1 MNTSNLSFDE
11 IPHNA
16 KPRVRF
22 NDTLGISK
30 NKKYFIK
37 SENFITQD
45 LLFLLIVI
53 AVMLIWIKIIFFILN
68 SLLIHTTFAYE
79 DVKISKVISV
89 YDGDTLRVNID
100 SFPDIVGKNIRIR
113 IKDIDAPEIKGK
125 CQKEIDLAIMARD
138 YLRNAINQSSQIE
151 LRNIERGKYFRI
163 VGELYIDG
171 ENISNNLIKRKL
183 AYYYNGRKKRSWCY

>member
-1 MNTSNLSFDE
+1 M
-11 IPHNA
+11 P
-16 KPRVRF
+16 
-22 NDTLGISK
+22 
-30 NKKYFIK
+30 
-37 SENFITQD
+37 
-45 LLFLLIVI
+45 
-53 AVMLIWIKIIFFILN
+53 IWIKIIFFLLN
-68 SLLIHTTFAYE
+68 SLLISSTFAYG
-79 DVKISKVISV
+79 DVKISKVISI

-113 IKDIDAPEIKGK
+113 IKGIDAPEIKGK
-125 CQKEIDLAIMARD
+125 CQREIDLAIMARD

-183 AYYYNGRKKRSWCY
+183 AYHYNGGKKRSWCN

>member
-1 MNTSNLSFDE
+1 M
-11 IPHNA
+11 P
-16 KPRVRF
+16 
-22 NDTLGISK
+22 
-30 NKKYFIK
+30 
-37 SENFITQD
+37 
-45 LLFLLIVI
+45 
-53 AVMLIWIKIIFFILN
+53 MWIKIVFFFLN
-68 SLLIHTTFAYE
+68 SLLISSTFAYG
-79 DVKISKVISV
+79 DVKISKVISI

-113 IKDIDAPEIKGK
+113 IKGIDAPETKGK
-125 CQKEIDLAIMARD
+125 CQTEIDLAIMARD

-171 ENISNNLIKRKL
+171 KNISNNLIERKL

>member
-1 MNTSNLSFDE
+1 M
-11 IPHNA
+11 P
-16 KPRVRF
+16 
-22 NDTLGISK
+22 
-30 NKKYFIK
+30 
-37 SENFITQD
+37 
-45 LLFLLIVI
+45 
-53 AVMLIWIKIIFFILN
+53 IWIKIIFFFLN
-68 SLLIHTTFAYE
+68 SILISSTFAYE

-113 IKDIDAPEIKGK
+113 IKGIDAPEIKGK

-138 YLRNAINQSSQIE
+138 YLRNAINKSNLIE

-171 ENISNNLIKRKL
+171 ENISNNLIKRRL
-183 AYYYNGRKKRSWCY
+183 AYHYNGGKKRSWCY

>member
-1 MNTSNLSFDE
+1 M
-11 IPHNA
+11 P
-16 KPRVRF
+16 
-22 NDTLGISK
+22 
-30 NKKYFIK
+30 
-37 SENFITQD
+37 
-45 LLFLLIVI
+45 
-53 AVMLIWIKIIFFILN
+53 MWIKIVFFFLN
-68 SLLIHTTFAYE
+68 SLLISSTFAYE
-79 DVKISKVISV
+79 DVKISKVISI

-100 SFPDIVGKNIRIR
+100 SFPDIIGKNIRIR
-113 IKDIDAPEIKGK
+113 LKGIDAPEIKGK

>member
-1 MNTSNLSFDE
+1 MP
-11 IPHNA
+11 IC
-16 KPRVRF
+16 
-22 NDTLGISK
+22 
-30 NKKYFIK
+30 
-37 SENFITQD
+37 
-45 LLFLLIVI
+45 
-53 AVMLIWIKIIFFILN
+53 IKIIFFLLS
-68 SLLIHTTFAYE
+68 SLLISSTFAYE

-113 IKDIDAPEIKGK
+113 IKGIDAPEIKGK

-138 YLRNAINQSSQIE
+138 YLRNAINKSNLIE

-183 AYYYNGRKKRSWCY
+183 AYHYNGGKKRSWCN